1 MLTWAAVL
9 VGGAVGAVGRFLVN
23 WLVERRSRPA
33 AWATFTVNVVGS
45 LVLGLFAGLSTALP
59 GWVWALVG
67 TGFCGALTT
76 YSTFGYETVQLLR
89 SGPGG
94 RYRGG
99 LNVLATLAVGLGAAA
114 LGWQL
119 GTTALA

>member
-1 MLTWAAVL
+1 MLTWAAIL
-9 VGGAVGAVGRFLVN
+9 GGGAVGAVCRFTVN
-23 WLVERRSRPA
+23 WLVERRSGPA
-33 AWATFTVNVVGS
+33 PWATFMVNVAGS
-45 LVLGLFAGLSTALP
+45 LVLGLLAGAGAALP
-59 GWVWALVG
+59 GWVGALVG

-94 RYRGG
+94 RGWAV
-99 LNVLATLAVGLGAAA
+99 LNVLASLVVGLGAAA

-119 GTTALA
+119 GSLR

>member
-9 VGGAVGAVGRFLVN
+9 VGGAVGAVGRFMVN

-33 AWATFTVNVVGS
+33 PWGTFTVNVVGS
-45 LVLGLFAGLSTALP
+45 LVLGLFAGLSATLP
-59 GWVWALVG
+59 DWVWTLVG

-76 YSTFGYETVQLLR
+76 YSTFGYETVQLVR

-94 RYRGG
+94 RRRAG

-119 GTTALA
+119 GTAALG